1 MILLAKPDMAGPAS
15 CVSHLYGV
23 SIFCTVE
30 AIQSV
35 AKIAESDESASKGV
49 ALIPRE
55 ILTIYCSL
63 DLSFSNDY

>member
-1 MILLAKPDMAGPAS
+1 MIFLAKPDMAGPAS

-55 ILTIYCSL
+55 SLTIY
-63 DLSFSNDY
+63 

>member
-1 MILLAKPDMAGPAS
+1 MFSKIGGVK
-15 CVSHLYGV
+15 YGGG
-23 SIFCTVE
+23 SISNGRSR
-30 AIQSV
+30 IQNV
-35 AKIAESDESASKGV
+35 AKIAESGQSASKSV